1 MTAIVLAGGKSS
13 RMKTNKALLSLGEK
27 TMIEG
32 IIDKLRDLFPEIIL
46 VTNTPE
52 EYRFLGLPMVG
63 DVFQQVGPLAGLH
76 AGLLAASSPHVFAV
90 ACDMPFLNLELI
102 RYMQEQIDGYAV
114 VVPRLG
120 ELIEPMYAIYS
131 KECLG
136 PIEQKLRAGEHK
148 IISFY
153 DSVPVRFIDQ
163 QEIEQFGPASEI
175 FFNVNTPEEYRQ
187 AQQKKGTQ
195 A

>member
-102 RYMQEQIDGYAV
+102 RYMQEQMDGYAV

-131 KECLG
+131 KECLA
-136 PIEQKLRAGEHK
+136 PIERKLQAGEHK

-153 DSVPVRFIDQ
+153 DSVPVRYIDQ
-163 QEIEQFGPASEI
+163 EEIEQFGSASEI
-175 FFNVNTPEEYRQ
+175 FFNVNTPEEYRE
-187 AQQKKGTQ
+187 AQRKRETQ